1 MINLKLSIND
11 FTIFCKG
18 TTQFLSLTLIAYCQ
32 VETAYSQQINKLLPR
47 TNTPELPTTILLKSD
62 SDIGG
67 SGGGTRGSCFIL
79 PFIPEDS
86 VTESSNPVIWVYIKP
101 IPFSSESQTKITISY
116 RSVDRSDKDDK
127 AVEDFI
133 IGADSRFKSY
143 TIPSKKS
150 GREFSIG
157 KKYRVD
163 IACGSETNASTFL
176 IERKPSSG
184 ILKTLHPFKLIA
196 ETAKLNLWSE
206 TIDLLFSREIKSHP
220 NSNTLFEK
228 MVKDFS
234 FRDDVTDGN
243 KIDMVETFK
252 KLKI

>member
-1 MINLKLSIND
+1 MTNLKLPINN

-67 SGGGTRGSCFIL
+67 SGGGTKGQCFTL
-79 PFIPEDS
+79 PFITANS
-86 VTESSNPVIWVYIKP
+86 VTESANPVIWVYIKP
-101 IPFSSESQTKITISY
+101 TLKSQTKIIISY
-116 RSVDRSDKDDK
+116 RSLDRTDRDDEAVKD
-127 AVEDFI
+127 I
-133 IGADSRFKSY
+133 ITGTDSRFKSY
-143 TIPSKKS
+143 TIPSNKS

-163 IACGSETNASTFL
+163 IACGSETNVSTFF
-176 IERKPSSG
+176 IERKPSSRT
-184 ILKTLHPFKLIA
+184 LKTLHPFQLIA

-220 NSNTLFEK
+220 NSNILFER
-228 MVKDFS
+228 MIKDFQ
-234 FRDDVTDGN
+234 FRGDVNDQR
-243 KIDMVETFK
+243 KIDMVETFR
-252 KLKI
+252 KLKT